1 MQITENNLY
10 NDLSQT
16 EQRKIQEDAK
26 DLAALLS
33 IWITCHPIIRA
44 RRIPPVALLVATVL
58 PNLPLQLSLLVGKI
72 ILFIF
77 TVDDVADERLLSY
90 ADFTVSSKV
99 WEEIARN
106 GNTAPLPEKDGDLSL
121 ILIEI
126 RGELAEFPLFSAL
139 SDLWANR
146 FRLLTDA
153 MAREYEYGLRYQVGG
168 KAVLP
173 GFDEYIENGIH
184 SVGFP
189 FWGTSVLILLSD
201 PQTLNNLETL
211 NEIILCTG
219 AAIRLYNDV
228 RTYEKEVREGNINA
242 VTLMEHALVTEQRE
256 LSPQCCLEQAL
267 ENVLQRANEYAEKSC
282 AQASMHHAS
291 TGQFEKMIHRIVAF
305 HAYFYGSRQHNQD
318 YHTITPSETFLMA
331 QGK

>member
-1 MQITENNLY
+1 MQITESNLY
-10 NDLSQT
+10 NDFSQA
-16 EQRKIQEDAK
+16 EKRKIQENAK

-44 RRIPPVALLVATVL
+44 RRVPPVALLVATVL
-58 PNLPLQLSLLVGKI
+58 PNLTVQLSILVGKI

-90 ADFTVSSKV
+90 VDFTNYSKT
-99 WEEIARN
+99 WEEIARS
-106 GNTAPLPEKDGDLSL
+106 GNTVPLPDKDGDLSV
-121 ILIEI
+121 ILAEI
-126 RGELAEFPLFSAL
+126 RSELAEFPLFSAL
-139 SDLWANR
+139 SELWVNR
-146 FRLLTDA
+146 LHLLTEA
-153 MAREYEYGLRYQVGG
+153 MAQEYEYGLRYHVSG
-168 KAVLP
+168 KSALP
-173 GFDEYIENGIH
+173 GFDEYLENGIH

-201 PQTLNNLETL
+201 PFTLDNLELL

-242 VTLMEHALVTEQRE
+242 VTLMEHALMTERKD
-256 LSPQCCLEQAL
+256 LSPQHRLELAR
-267 ENVLQRANEYAEKSC
+267 EKVLQQANAYAVKSC
-282 AQASMHHAS
+282 AQATVHHVHTS
-291 TGQFEKMIHRIVAF
+291 QFEEMVRRIVAF